1 MKNLF
6 ILLFVFISFG
16 AYSQDK
22 PTAVKDTVLNAV
34 TYKLYKGSKGGKYI
48 IRVSKVS
55 GKEYKQYFKS
65 K

>member
-1 MKNLF
+1 MS
-6 ILLFVFISFG
+6 VG

-22 PTAVKDTVLNAV
+22 PTAVKDTVVNSV

-48 IRVSKVS
+48 IRTSKVT
-55 GKEYKQYFKS
+55 GKEYKQYFKA